1 MQLARSRHTLLVHLL
16 PCRDRTLRFRV
27 VAFVVLF
34 AQSSVQL
41 FVLPMLRHTLLL
53 IQTDQ
58 AQGHL

>member
-1 MQLARSRHTLLVHLL
+1 MQLARSRHTLLVLLL
-16 PCRDRTLRFRV
+16 PCRGRTLKFHA

-34 AQSSVQL
+34 AQSTVQL

-58 AQGHL
+58 ARGHL